1 VGRRILKILKYL
13 IHCIFLVIYPTKE
26 QCIICKSYT
35 KDKIICNSCESKINF
50 INKNYYIVRE
60 NKRYKCYIIAKHDDI
75 IKKLVLSLK
84 YFNNYLAAEL
94 LGNYMGDLIEKEA
107 LKVDIITFVPI
118 SKNVRRKRGYNQAK
132 LLAQTASSKIN
143 KPCLDLLEKIKETK
157 DQIGLDKEEIWSNVC
172 DCFKFNEKLC
182 IKGKNILLI
191 DDVITTGA
199 TAVNCV
205 KLLKKFGAGRVYIL
219 TASKSVV

>member
-1 VGRRILKILKYL
+1 VGRRIFKILKYL
-13 IHCIFLVIYPTKE
+13 IHCISLVIYPTKE

-35 KDKIICNSCESKINF
+35 KDKIICNGCESKIKF
-50 INKNYYIVRE
+50 INKSYYIIKE

-132 LLAQTASSKIN
+132 LLAQIASSKTN
-143 KPCLDLLEKIKETK
+143 KPCLDLLEKVKETK
-157 DQIGLDKEEIWSNVC
+157 DQIGLDKEERWSNVC
-172 DCFKFNEKLC
+172 DCFKFNEKFC

>member
-1 VGRRILKILKYL
+1 MGRRIFKTLKYIL
-13 IHCIFLVIYPTKE
+13 HCISLVIYPIKE
-26 QCIICKSYT
+26 QCIVCKSYT
-35 KDKIICNSCESKINF
+35 KDKIICNSCESKIKF
-50 INKNYYIVRE
+50 INKSFYIIRE
-60 NKRYKCYIIAKHDDI
+60 NKRYKCYIFAKHDDI

-94 LGNYMGDLIEKEA
+94 LGSYMSELVKREA
-107 LKVDIITFVPI
+107 LKVDIVTFVPI

-132 LLAQTASSKIN
+132 LLAETVSSKVN
-143 KPCLDLLEKIKETK
+143 KPCLELLEKVKETK
-157 DQIGLDKEEIWSNVC
+157 DQIGLNKEERWGNVS

-182 IKGKNILLI
+182 IEGKNILLV